1 MGDEGNPQIFENM
14 NSIPVIIFL
23 GAPGAGKGTQ
33 ASHLSRMKSIPKIS
47 TGDMLRSAVHEDS
60 PLGRKVQ
67 EIMKDGGL
75 VDDETM
81 LTLISERISR
91 PDSQQGFILDGYP
104 RNRKQASQLEEA
116 LPPNKRL
123 IVINIQVSE
132 EEVVKRI
139 AGRRSCPK
147 CGHVYN
153 VHLHPPKDDEKCDMD
168 GAELFRR
175 ADDSEEVVRKR
186 IATYKKETLPL
197 IDYYKKQGVLKSIH
211 GIQPQDIVTQQIL
224 EVVEKEIEK
233 TKSKV

>member
-1 MGDEGNPQIFENM
+1 M

-47 TGDMLRSAVHEDS
+47 TGDMLRAAVHEDS

-75 VDDETM
+75 VDDQTM
-81 LTLISERISR
+81 LNLITERISK
-91 PDSQQGFILDGYP
+91 PDSQSGFILDGYP
-104 RNRKQASQLEEA
+104 RNQQQASQLEEV
-116 LPPNKRL
+116 LPKNSRL
-123 IVINIQVSE
+123 IVINIQASE

-139 AGRRSCPK
+139 AGRRTCLK

-153 VHLHPPKDDEKCDMD
+153 VHFHPPQEDEKCDND
-168 GAELFRR
+168 GSDLFRR
-175 ADDSEEVVRKR
+175 ADDSEAVVRRR

-197 IDYYKKQGVLKSIH
+197 IDYYRKQGVLKPIN
-211 GIQPQDIVTQQIL
+211 GIQAQDVVTKKIL
-224 EVVEKEIEK
+224 EAVDKEVESGKR
-233 TKSKV
+233 KVES

>member
-1 MGDEGNPQIFENM
+1 M

-33 ASHLSRMKSIPKIS
+33 AAYLSELKGIPKIS
-47 TGDMLRSAVHEDS
+47 TGDMLRSAVQEDS

-81 LTLISERISR
+81 LNLINERIAKL
-91 PDSQQGFILDGYP
+91 DCKEGFILDGYP
-104 RNRKQASQLEEA
+104 RNLKQAAQLEEV
-116 LPPNKRL
+116 LPKDKRL

-147 CGHVYN
+147 CGSVYN
-153 VHLHPPKDDEKCDMD
+153 IYFHPPKDDEKCDLD
-168 GAELFRR
+168 GTSLVRR
-175 ADDSEEVVRKR
+175 ADDQEDVVRKR
-186 IATYKKETLPL
+186 IRTYKKETLPL
-197 IDYYKKQGVLKSIH
+197 IDYYKKKGVLIPIN
-211 GIQPQDIVTQQIL
+211 GIR
-224 EVVEKEIEK
+224 EKRVVADKIIEAMN
-233 TKSKV
+233 